1 MRRNF
6 TFVAVLIIVTASIAG
21 GLRTQSARRRSAS
34 SNANL
39 TASSPA
45 EKYEADKIENDYREA
60 ISTVEEKY
68 AGEVDYEKAT
78 QAAIQGMLFTLDPH
92 SVYFSSADFKKLKE
106 DQASSFYGIGVQIVR
121 HDDGVYIQS
130 VVEGTPAARAGLRY
144 GDRIVEVDGKD
155 ARDWSSDEV
164 SKHVRGDRTK
174 AVEVK
179 VERAGEE
186 AAINFKIV
194 RDAVPLPSIRNAF
207 MISPGTGYVGL
218 IGGFQHTS
226 DDELREKI
234 ASLKQDGMRQMVLDL
249 RNNPGGLLDQAI
261 DVASEF
267 LPRDQVIVSV
277 KGRNEYRDPA
287 IYKSNGSDP
296 EDLPLVVL
304 INRNT
309 ASASEIVA
317 GAIQDHGRGLVVG
330 ETSFGK
336 GLVQHIFQLPF
347 NTGLTLT
354 TARYYTPYGRS
365 LQRDYSSGSLYDYYV
380 RHDQDD
386 NQQTIQPGQPSPNEP
401 APSRSTNAPA
411 FRTAA
416 GRVFYGGGG
425 ITPDIEARALSA
437 SVVRGRIMEA
447 AFYFTRELAAGTI
460 AGLESYRIDKV
471 AYNRDPK
478 TADYPVND
486 RVLEAFRAYLRKD
499 ASRHLAVAQVDA
511 ELDFVKLRLREEIT
525 TAAFGADAG
534 QRVLLESD
542 PQALRA
548 IGVLPDAKRLAE
560 AVRNGTPISRNSTPW
575 RGLSTFP
582 LAPMIEEQDEILV
595 ELVAWKLMWRCFWL
609 RSPTKVCTPSTTV
622 APHEYSSTNFA

>member
-1 MRRNF
+1 MNRKF
-6 TFVAVLIIVTASIAG
+6 WMVAGLVIVTASVAG
-21 GLRTQSARRRSAS
+21 GFRTRATRHRIPVVS
-34 SNANL
+34 SNA
-39 TASSPA
+39 AISAA
-45 EKYEADKIENDYREA
+45 EKFEADRIENDYREA
-60 ISTVEEKY
+60 ISTVEENY
-68 AGEVDYEKAT
+68 AGEIDYEKAT

-92 SVYFSSADFKKLKE
+92 SVFFPTVEFKKLKE
-106 DQASSFYGIGVQIVR
+106 DQASSFYGIGVQITR
-121 HDDGVYIQS
+121 HDDGVYVQS
-130 VVEGTPAARAGLRY
+130 VVDGTPAARAGLRY

-155 ARDWSSDEV
+155 ARDWTSDEV
-164 SKHVRGDRTK
+164 SKNVRGERGKDVK
-174 AVEVK
+174 LK

-207 MISPGTGYVGL
+207 MISPGTGFVVL
-218 IGGFQHTS
+218 LSGFQHTT
-226 DDELREKI
+226 DDELRESI
-234 ASLKQDGMRQMVLDL
+234 ANLKKDGMRQLILDL

-267 LPRDQVIVSV
+267 LPRDKVIVSV
-277 KGRNEYRDPA
+277 KGRSEYHEA
-287 IYKSNGSDP
+287 AVYKSNGSDP

-336 GLVQHIFQLPF
+336 GLVQHVFQLPYG
-347 NTGLTLT
+347 TGLTLT

-380 RHDQDD
+380 RHDEDE
-386 NQQTIQPGQPSPNEP
+386 NLAPTLPGQPSTNESGP
-401 APSRSTNAPA
+401 QSRGSSAPA

-425 ITPDIEARALSA
+425 ITADIEARSLTATP
-437 SVVRGRIMEA
+437 VRGRIVEA
-447 AFYFTRELAAGTI
+447 AFYFTRQLVAGKI
-460 AGLESYRIDKV
+460 PGLESYRVDKID
-471 AYNRDPK
+471 YDRSPK
-478 TADYPVND
+478 PADYAITD
-486 RVLEAFRAYLRKD
+486 RVLDGFRAYVKKEQTRRLQSAEID
-499 ASRHLAVAQVDA
+499 AD
-511 ELDFVKLRLREEIT
+511 LDFVKLRLRQETI

-548 IGVLPDAKRLAE
+548 VSVLPDAKRLAE
-560 AVRNGTPISRNSTPW
+560 SVRNGTP
-575 RGLSTFP
+575 
-582 LAPMIEEQDEILV
+582 V
-595 ELVAWKLMWRCFWL
+595 
-609 RSPTKVCTPSTTV
+609 
-622 APHEYSSTNFA
+622 